1 MIGYVRLPGVSLFL
15 EWAIFELIRVVILPI
30 TTIKVSEIRYRRR
43 DQEEGNGGGI
53 NESPTDDSEVI

>member
-1 MIGYVRLPGVSLFL
+1 MSLSP

-53 NESPTDDSEVI
+53 NEPPTDDSEVI